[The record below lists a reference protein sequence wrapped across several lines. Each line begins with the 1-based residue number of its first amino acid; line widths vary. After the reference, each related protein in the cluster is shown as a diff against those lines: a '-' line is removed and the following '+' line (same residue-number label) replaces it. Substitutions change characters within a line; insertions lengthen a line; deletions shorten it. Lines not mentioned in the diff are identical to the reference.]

1 MNQTK
6 KNLLS
11 IQNLYLDLF
20 VNNQNLPILQDI
32 TFSIQEGEILALVG
46 ESGCGKSVTSLAITK
61 LLPNNFAN
69 YKSGNIYFENQ
80 NIFTL
85 SEEELIKLR
94 GKDIAYIF
102 QDPFTSL
109 NPILKIKKQII
120 ESYLLHISPN
130 IREAIEKAEYLLQ
143 KVGITEVRERLE
155 SYPGQMSGG
164 MLQRICIAMALMCN
178 PKLLIADEPTS
189 ALDVTV
195 QSQLIELL
203 LNLKQELKMSILF
216 ISHDIGL
223 VGYLADRIAVMY
235 AGQIIELGAKEHVIK
250 TPLHPYT
257 KSLIASVPT
266 IHIARNVPLKIIPGI
281 VPTPNEYP
289 KGCHFSTRC
298 EQVFIKCNEQK
309 PKLQNVQNQSVRCFL
324 YD

>member
-1 MNQTK
+1 MK
-6 KNLLS
+6 PILSVKNFYLEFLL
-11 IQNLYLDLF
+11 
-20 VNNQNLPILQDI
+20 NNKTLPILQDI
-32 TFSIQEGEILALVG
+32 SFDIFEGEILALVG

-61 LLPNNFAN
+61 LLPVNLAN
-69 YKSGNIYFENQ
+69 YRSGEILFRDKNILNC
-80 NIFTL
+80 
-85 SEEELIKLR
+85 SEEELIGIR
-94 GKDIAYIF
+94 GKEIAYIF

-109 NPILKIKKQII
+109 NPIIKIKKQII
-120 ESYLLHISPN
+120 ESYMIHISPN
-130 IREAIEKAEYLLQ
+130 EREAIEKAEYLLQ

-164 MLQRICIAMALMCN
+164 MLQRICIAMALMCD

-195 QSQLIELL
+195 QSQLVELL

-235 AGQIIELGAKEHVIK
+235 AGQIIEIGVKQNVILN
-250 TPLHPYT
+250 PLHPYT
-257 KSLIASVPT
+257 QSLIASVPT
-266 IHIARNVPLKIIPGI
+266 VHISRDVPLKIISGI
-281 VPTPNEYP
+281 VPSPSEYP

-298 EQVFIKCNEQK
+298 EQVFEKCREKK
-309 PKLQNVQNQSVRCFL
+309 PYLKQFEKQSVRCFL